1 MVGQESVNHHVAGEG
16 HEHGQQTEEDAE
28 EKDVDD
34 QDDGDE
40 REEDDDD
47 EREEDE
53 EEEDDMVKVE
63 STMKI
68 VAFVRRMAGDVSG
81 GRSG

>member
-1 MVGQESVNHHVAGEG
+1 MVGQESMNHHVAGEG
-16 HEHGQQTEEDAE
+16 HEHGQQTEGDKE

-34 QDDGDE
+34 QDD
-40 REEDDDD
+40 DD

-53 EEEDDMVKVE
+53 NEDEHEEDDRVKVD

-68 VAFVRRMAGDVSG
+68 VASVRRMAGDVSG